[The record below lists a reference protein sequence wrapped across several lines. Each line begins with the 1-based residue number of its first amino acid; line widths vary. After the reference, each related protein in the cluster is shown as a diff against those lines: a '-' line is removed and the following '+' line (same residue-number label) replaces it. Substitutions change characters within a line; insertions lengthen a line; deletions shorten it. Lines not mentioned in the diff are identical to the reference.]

1 MDELGRNQFK
11 EVNQPI
17 NIYVCL
23 TKIIKPLMIVLPI
36 ITMIC
41 NLSTICLIC
50 NNKKETYLKCIN
62 QTNPTNYATVRYI
75 DFLMGIF
82 MSIYG
87 QFLNQY

>member
-23 TKIIKPLMIVLPI
+23 TKIIKPLMIVLPV

-41 NLSTICLIC
+41 IILIKVKDCRAEGDKFSTLSQICLIGNDRKGPDPC
-50 NNKKETYLKCIN
+50 
-62 QTNPTNYATVRYI
+62 
-75 DFLMGIF
+75 
-82 MSIYG
+82 
-87 QFLNQY
+87 